1 MFKKMKELDFDKLK
15 KKAKEIISNRLALTG
30 ILLLTLMIVLVHRL
44 FVLQILEGE
53 EHQANFDY
61 KVEKN
66 IPGQYL

>member
-44 FVLQILEGE
+44 FVLQILE
-53 EHQANFDY
+53 A
-61 KVEKN
+61 
-66 IPGQYL
+66 